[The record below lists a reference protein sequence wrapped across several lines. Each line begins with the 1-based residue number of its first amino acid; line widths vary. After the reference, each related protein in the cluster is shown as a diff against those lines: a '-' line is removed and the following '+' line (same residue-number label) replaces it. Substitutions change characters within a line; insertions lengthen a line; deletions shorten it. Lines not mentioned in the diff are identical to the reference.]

1 MSLPKVFCAL
11 VAAVLLGGCPQAE
24 PPLPIPNP
32 DHLGLLSGTVTY
44 RERMALPPNASVTVR
59 VWDAMLPPNSS
70 TVGETTFVAQGQVP
84 LPFQLFFAGSLIQAT
99 HTYGARASISVDGVV
114 WFQTEKPVPVL
125 TNGAP
130 NVEVELLVKRVTP
143 PP

>member
-1 MSLPKVFCAL
+1 MSLRGASSVL
-11 VAAVLLGGCPQAE
+11 VAAAFLSACPQAE
-24 PPLPIPNP
+24 PPLPIANPN
-32 DHLGLLSGTVTY
+32 HLGLLSGTVTY

-59 VWDAMLPPNSS
+59 VWDAMEPPTSS
-70 TVGETTFVAQGQVP
+70 TIGETTFVAQGQVP
-84 LPFQLFFAGSLIQAT
+84 LPFQLFFAGDLIQAS

-114 WFQTEKPVPVL
+114 WFQTETPVPVL